1 MYQEN
6 ILQYVEYYLLLYTVL
21 WLWSQSQ
28 HDTFAKTA
36 SVASHVILL
45 LMPSHTIKPLTNMM
59 SSTPAL
65 DDVFEYLE
73 MAGKLE
79 VKDRIEAATKARYS
93 EDDDGVS
100 VDDLKFVWML

>member
-1 MYQEN
+1 MYQDVHVYM
-6 ILQYVEYYLLLYTVL
+6 YVEYYLLLFTVL
-21 WLWSQSQ
+21 SLWSQSQ

-36 SVASHVILL
+36 SVACHVILL
-45 LMPSHTIKPLTNMM
+45 LMPSHTIKPLTNM

-65 DDVFEYLE
+65 DDVFEYLK

-100 VDDLKFVWML
+100 VDDLKFLRML

>member
-1 MYQEN
+1 
-6 ILQYVEYYLLLYTVL
+6 
-21 WLWSQSQ
+21 
-28 HDTFAKTA
+28 
-36 SVASHVILL
+36 
-45 LMPSHTIKPLTNMM
+45 M

-65 DDVFEYLE
+65 DDVFEYLK

-100 VDDLKFVWML
+100 VDDLKFLQML